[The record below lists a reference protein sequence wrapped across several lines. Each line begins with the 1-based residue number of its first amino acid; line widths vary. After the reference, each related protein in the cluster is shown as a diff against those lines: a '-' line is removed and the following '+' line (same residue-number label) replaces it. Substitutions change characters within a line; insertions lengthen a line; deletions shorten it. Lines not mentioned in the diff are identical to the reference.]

1 MLRLDGKTLDHRPAA
16 SFAIACGLILAAFAG
31 CDNGPTTKDNGK
43 GGSTNTASTTTS
55 DAGPKE
61 SSGKTSGDS
70 SAEGKRFVILMNNN
84 SPFWDVIRAGI
95 VAANKDLGLDAKLDT
110 NDGKPEHQIKRL
122 QQYNT
127 ESDIAAVGISV
138 TEANNAAIADELK
151 KLRDRG
157 VAVVCIDSDVNREN
171 FRDARFAFVG
181 TDNVVGGQEL
191 GKCAKGLLPDGGNYV
206 TFVGLTGA
214 QNARERIGG
223 FGQGAGDK
231 FKLIDSM
238 ADHSD
243 PSKAQ
248 QNVRD
253 AMTNHPEV
261 NCLVGIW
268 SYNAP
273 AICDVVV
280 ERKNRDKY
288 KVVTFDAEPG
298 AIAQMA
304 KGNIDAMVVQN
315 PYEMGYQ
322 TVRLLNAL
330 VKKDQ
335 ATIDKMLPNQGKDK
349 EAGDLYDT
357 GLKIVVP
364 DDATTLKP
372 EMFAKNSQFLKLSEF
387 RDWLKKYDLKGS

>member
-1 MLRLDGKTLDHRPAA
+1 MLRLGTKTPGHWPGAKT
-16 SFAIACGLILAAFAG
+16 AIAFGLLLAALAG

-43 GGSTNTASTTTS
+43 DGSTNTAGPTS
-55 DAGPKE
+55 SETGPKD
-61 SSGKTSGDS
+61 SSGKTPGDN
-70 SAEGKRFVILMNNN
+70 SAEGKRYVILMNDN
-84 SPFWDVIRAGI
+84 SPFWDVVRVGI

-110 NDGKPEHQIKRL
+110 NDGKPEGQIKRL

-127 ESDIAAVGISV
+127 QSDIAAVGISV
-138 TEANNAAIADELK
+138 TDANNSAIADELK

-157 VAVVCIDSDVNREN
+157 VAVVCVDSDVNREN
-171 FRDARFAFVG
+171 FRDSRFAFIG
-181 TDNVVGGQEL
+181 TDNEVGGQEL
-191 GKCAKGLLPDGGNYV
+191 GKCAKGLLPDGGKYV

-223 FGQGAGDK
+223 FQKGAGDK

-238 ADHSD
+238 ADQTNR
-243 PSKAQ
+243 SKAQ

-253 AMTNHPEV
+253 AMTNHPDV

-273 AICDVVV
+273 AICDVVI
-280 ERKNRDKY
+280 EKKNRDKY
-288 KVVTFDAEPG
+288 KIVTFDAEPG

-304 KGNIDAMVVQN
+304 KGNIDALVVQN

-335 ATIDKMLPNQGKDK
+335 ATIDKMLPNYGKDK
-349 EAGDLYDT
+349 TTGDLYDT

-364 DDATTLKP
+364 DDAATLKP
-372 EMFAKNSQFLKLSEF
+372 DMFGKNSQFLKLSEF
-387 RDWLKKYDLKGS
+387 RDWLKKYNLEGS

>member
-1 MLRLDGKTLDHRPAA
+1 M
-16 SFAIACGLILAAFAG
+16 
-31 CDNGPTTKDNGK
+31 
-43 GGSTNTASTTTS
+43 
-55 DAGPKE
+55 
-61 SSGKTSGDS
+61 
-70 SAEGKRFVILMNNN
+70 
-84 SPFWDVIRAGI
+84 
-95 VAANKDLGLDAKLDT
+95 
-110 NDGKPEHQIKRL
+110 
-122 QQYNT
+122 
-127 ESDIAAVGISV
+127 
-138 TEANNAAIADELK
+138 
-151 KLRDRG
+151 
-157 VAVVCIDSDVNREN
+157 
-171 FRDARFAFVG
+171 
-181 TDNVVGGQEL
+181 
-191 GKCAKGLLPDGGNYV
+191 PDGGKYV
-206 TFVGLTGA
+206 TFVGFTEHKTPA
-214 QNARERIGG
+214 ERIGG

-231 FKLIDSM
+231 FKLIDNM

-280 ERKNRDKY
+280 GRRRIATNTRSS
-288 KVVTFDAEPG
+288 TFDAEPG

-335 ATIDKMLPNQGKDK
+335 ATIDKMLPNSGKDK
-349 EAGDLYDT
+349 TAGDLYDT